1 MKTIAGAIYVSEQ
14 QREAIKRQ
22 QEQRDADERQMY
34 DELAASYLRT
44 HKGLDTQT
52 HESQPVVCR
61 SVADFESA
69 FGPTKWPITHEAKIE
84 THNGWWF
91 RYTVHRTVGMAIPE
105 NSCSLHRTLKGA
117 QRAAR
122 RWKARE
128 YTPTTVAES

>member
-1 MKTIAGAIYVSEQ
+1 MRVIAGYIDLSDQLAQEG
-14 QREAIKRQ
+14 KRHH
-22 QEQRDADERQMY
+22 EQRDADEREMY

-52 HESQPVVCR
+52 H
-61 SVADFESA
+61 
-69 FGPTKWPITHEAKIE
+69 KAKIE

-91 RYTVHRTVGMAIPE
+91 RYAVHRTVGIGIPE

-117 QRAAR
+117 ERAVR

-128 YTPTTVAES
+128 YTPTIVEQS